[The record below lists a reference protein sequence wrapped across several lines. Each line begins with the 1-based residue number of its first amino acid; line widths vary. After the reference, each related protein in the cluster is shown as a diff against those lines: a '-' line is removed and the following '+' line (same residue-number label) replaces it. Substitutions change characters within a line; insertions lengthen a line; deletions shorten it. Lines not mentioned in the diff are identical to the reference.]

1 MIITRTKSGDHGVDR
16 EIKIQERDKEI
27 RDLELERE
35 IIIRERERREEV
47 DSFPDTKEEVRVHKR
62 YTDTRR
68 KRDKLWTEI
77 SKDLVV
83 REALERAG
91 YEFDETENFYYVFE
105 YLRYVSLSSPLHRPY
120 SNRHDPERR
129 RKTRRPERR
138 YTPIPSRTN
147 PRHASRA
154 RETSTA
160 AGDSWSTSYSSTT
173 AVDVGKS
180 PFPGAVSLGRA
191 RAVS

>member
-1 MIITRTKSGDHGVDR
+1 MIITRTKSGDHGVER

-35 IIIRERERREEV
+35 IIIRERERERREEI
-47 DSFPDTKEEVRVHKR
+47 DPLPDTKEEVRVHKR

-68 KRDKLWTEI
+68 KRGKLWTEI

-105 YLRYVSLSSPLHRPY
+105 YLRYVSL
-120 SNRHDPERR
+120 
-129 RKTRRPERR
+129 
-138 YTPIPSRTN
+138 PIPFIALVLT
-147 PRHASRA
+147 
-154 RETSTA
+154 
-160 AGDSWSTSYSSTT
+160 
-173 AVDVGKS
+173 VMI
-180 PFPGAVSLGRA
+180 
-191 RAVS
+191 

>member
-1 MIITRTKSGDHGVDR
+1 MEKEIEIR
-16 EIKIQERDKEI
+16 ERERDKEI

-35 IIIRERERREEV
+35 IIIRERERKEI
-47 DSFPDTKEEVRVHKR
+47 DSLPEAREEVRVHKR

-105 YLRYVSLSSPLHRPY
+105 YLRYVSPPSSFFDIILN
-120 SNRHDPERR
+120 S
-129 RKTRRPERR
+129 
-138 YTPIPSRTN
+138 IFRT
-147 PRHASRA
+147 
-154 RETSTA
+154 TSK
-160 AGDSWSTSYSSTT
+160 DLSTSAKIYANSAASESE
-173 AVDVGKS
+173 ACV
-180 PFPGAVSLGRA
+180 VSEKDFRHCQ
-191 RAVS
+191 

>member
-1 MIITRTKSGDHGVDR
+1 MIITRTKSGDHGVER

-35 IIIRERERREEV
+35 IIIRERERREEIGSLT
-47 DSFPDTKEEVRVHKR
+47 DPKDEVRVHKR
-62 YTDTRR
+62 YIDTRR

-105 YLRYVSLSSPLHRPY
+105 YLRYVSLL
-120 SNRHDPERR
+120 
-129 RKTRRPERR
+129 
-138 YTPIPSRTN
+138 TPFIALALT
-147 PRHASRA
+147 
-154 RETSTA
+154 
-160 AGDSWSTSYSSTT
+160 
-173 AVDVGKS
+173 DV
-180 PFPGAVSLGRA
+180 V
-191 RAVS
+191 

>member
-1 MIITRTKSGDHGVDR
+1 MIITRSGDHGVER

-35 IIIRERERREEV
+35 IIIRERERREEI
-47 DSFPDTKEEVRVHKR
+47 DPKDEVRVHKR

-105 YLRYVSLSSPLHRPY
+105 YLRYVSLP
-120 SNRHDPERR
+120 
-129 RKTRRPERR
+129 
-138 YTPIPSRTN
+138 TPFIALALT
-147 PRHASRA
+147 
-154 RETSTA
+154 
-160 AGDSWSTSYSSTT
+160 
-173 AVDVGKS
+173 DV
-180 PFPGAVSLGRA
+180 V
-191 RAVS
+191 